1 MQGSGANRGSDK
13 ARAQATLIGVVAIL
27 LWAALAPL
35 TVFTRDI
42 PPFQLLAL
50 SFGVAFLS
58 GLCLLGFR
66 GRTALAELR
75 QPAAPWLTAFV
86 GIFGYHALYFYAL
99 KAAPAA
105 EASLIAYLWPLLIV
119 LLAALLPGER
129 LLARHVVGALI
140 GLGGT
145 ALIVLGRETSGTAD
159 ASLPGYLAALLC
171 ALVWSTYSVFN
182 RRFETTPSGMIVG
195 VCGAVA
201 VAGGA
206 CHLLAETTVSPDG
219 GQWLVVVMLGVG
231 PTGLAFLAWD
241 HATKHG
247 HLALLGALSYLAP
260 LLSTALLV
268 AFGSAPAT
276 MRLAAAALLIIGGA
290 VLATG
295 LGRARKVPAPAAG
308 S

>member
-1 MQGSGANRGSDK
+1 MNRDGDRGRATIIGGA
-13 ARAQATLIGVVAIL
+13 AIL

-35 TVFTRDI
+35 TVFTTGI
-42 PPFQLLAL
+42 PPFELLAL
-50 SFGVAFLS
+50 SFAVAFLS
-58 GLCLLGFR
+58 GMALLGFR
-66 GRTALAELR
+66 GDLAELR
-75 QPAAPWLTAFV
+75 QPPAPWMTAFT

-119 LLAALLPGER
+119 LFAALLPGER
-129 LLARHVVGALI
+129 LAARHVSGALL

-145 ALIVLGRETSGTAD
+145 ALIVLGRAPSAIAD
-159 ASLPGYLAALLC
+159 ASLSGYAAALMC
-171 ALVWSTYSVFN
+171 ALLWSAYSVFN
-182 RRFETTPSGMIVG
+182 RRFGATPSGMIVG

-206 CHLLAETTVSPDG
+206 CHLLFETTIAPAS
-219 GQWLVVVMLGVG
+219 GQWLAIVLLGVG

-247 HLALLGALSYLAP
+247 HISLLGALSYFAP

-268 AFGSAPAT
+268 AMGNAPAT
-276 MRLAAAALLIIGGA
+276 IRLLAAALLVIGGA

-295 LGRARKVPAPAAG
+295 LGGGRRSATATA